1 MQAGIPER
9 YGKYEVLRPLATGG
23 MADLFLARSRGMH
36 GFETLAV
43 VKRIRP
49 HLAANPEFVRLF
61 LDEARLAAQLRHPNV
76 VHVYDIGQER
86 GEYFFVMEYLHGR
99 DLRAVIE
106 AARKRVRP
114 LSFDETLSI
123 VIGLCAG
130 LHHAHERL
138 DSSGRPLGLVHR
150 DISPSNVMIDF
161 EGNIKLMDFGIA
173 KATQAASRLDGEGD
187 TNSLRGK
194 LSYMS
199 PEQCLG
205 KPLDR
210 RTDLYSLAVVLYEM
224 TTFAKPHGKIAE
236 SEFLAM
242 KQTLEAAIVPPSQRR
257 RDFPLELEAIVVR
270 GLARE
275 REDRWSSARELQL
288 ELEAF
293 ARKQRL
299 ALSGVTLAR
308 LMEELFP
315 NDLHAW
321 QEAQSRGASLSQHL
335 EESHTLSLQAARAAL
350 PQLGALPALPAFH
363 DQKTQTL
370 AAKGLAAFATEES
383 GDPSGSGQP
392 SEPATIGSNE
402 AAWAQRKRRRG
413 RLALATAAAVAL
425 LVAATT
431 VAEIA
436 SGHKAARPQAT
447 AATALPAASPV
458 KSPTAAT
465 DDGPAVPAVQ
475 VAARVE
481 PSPHAAAPASA
492 RAKDATARRPP
503 VRPTA
508 TPARTRSHA
517 VAKRTPSSGAHASG
531 WDPEAPLLPH

>member
-1 MQAGIPER
+1 MRAGNPER

-23 MADLFLARSRGMH
+23 MADLFLARSRGLH

-99 DLRAVIE
+99 DLRALIE
-106 AARKRVRP
+106 AARKRDRM
-114 LSFDETLSI
+114 LSFDEALSI
-123 VIGLCAG
+123 AVGLCSG

-173 KATQAASRLDGEGD
+173 KATQAAGRLEGED
-187 TNSLRGK
+187 ETNSLRGK

-224 TTFAKPHGKIAE
+224 TTFGKPHGKVAQ
-236 SEFLAM
+236 SEFLAL
-242 KQTLEAAIVPPSQRR
+242 KQTLEAAIVPPSERR
-257 RDFPLELEAIVVR
+257 SDFPLELEAIVVR

-275 REDRWSSARELQL
+275 REERWSSARELQL

-335 EESHTLSLQAARAAL
+335 EESHTLSLQAALAAH
-350 PQLGALPALPAFH
+350 ALEPLAPLALH
-363 DQKTQTL
+363 DQLTQTL
-370 AAKGLAAFATEES
+370 APKG
-383 GDPSGSGQP
+383 
-392 SEPATIGSNE
+392 PATGELDGADEPEANLGSNE
-402 AAWAQRKRRRG
+402 VAWAQRQRRRH
-413 RLALATAAAVAL
+413 RLTAATALVVTL

-431 VAEIA
+431 AAVIA
-436 SGHKAARPQAT
+436 SGRQSAT
-447 AATALPAASPV
+447 AKATAVAAMNRP
-458 KSPTAAT
+458 PTEADRAT
-465 DDGPAVPAVQ
+465 APRLSGEASGLTRGDGPSVPAVR
-475 VAARVE
+475 VASRSETPAR
-481 PSPHAAAPASA
+481 SAAPISA
-492 RAKDATARRPP
+492 RAEDPTARRPL
-503 VRPTA
+503 VRASA

-517 VAKRTPSSGAHASG
+517 AAKRPTVRAHASR

>member
-1 MQAGIPER
+1 MRAGNPER

-23 MADLFLARSRGMH
+23 MADLFLARARGMH

-106 AARKRVRP
+106 AARKRGRY
-114 LSFDETLSI
+114 LTFDEALS
-123 VIGLCAG
+123 VAVGLCAG

-173 KATQAASRLDGEGD
+173 KATQLANRKEGD

-224 TTFAKPHGKIAE
+224 TTFGKPHGKVAD

-242 KQTLEAAIVPPSQRR
+242 KQTLEAAIVLPSQRR

-293 ARKQRL
+293 SRKQRL
-299 ALSGVTLAR
+299 ATSGVTLAR

-350 PQLGALPALPAFH
+350 PQLASLPALH

-370 AAKGLAAFATEES
+370 AAKGLAAFATEET
-383 GDPSGSGQP
+383 GEPSGP
-392 SEPATIGSNE
+392 SEPHE
-402 AAWAQRKRRRG
+402 
-413 RLALATAAAVAL
+413 
-425 LVAATT
+425 
-431 VAEIA
+431 
-436 SGHKAARPQAT
+436 
-447 AATALPAASPV
+447 PA
-458 KSPTAAT
+458 
-465 DDGPAVPAVQ
+465 
-475 VAARVE
+475 
-481 PSPHAAAPASA
+481 
-492 RAKDATARRPP
+492 
-503 VRPTA
+503 
-508 TPARTRSHA
+508 
-517 VAKRTPSSGAHASG
+517 
-531 WDPEAPLLPH
+531 